1 MTNLFQATRQARK
14 VMLTTMASAVLLTG
28 SIQSSAAEEL
38 ETLTDRVS
46 YIFGYNLG
54 SRFKQDN
61 VELNVE
67 VFTDAIEAA
76 QAGKES
82 LLTEEQMRQAMKS
95 LQELQQAKRGEA
107 QKVLADANSKEGA
120 SFLTANAKKDG
131 VKTTASGLQYKV
143 ITEGS
148 GAKPTLQNKVLAHYR
163 GTLINGAEFDS
174 SYARGEPATFGV
186 ANVIAGWTEALQM
199 MPEGSKWEVYIP
211 SDLAYGFGGSG
222 PKIGPNAT
230 LIFEIELLKASVQ

>member
-1 MTNLFQATRQARK
+1 MTNLFQASRQARK

-38 ETLTDRVS
+38 DTLTDRVS

-54 SRFKQDN
+54 NRFKQDN

-67 VFTDAIEAA
+67 VFTEAIEAA
-76 QAGKES
+76 QAGEES
-82 LLTEEQMRQAMKS
+82 LLTEDEMRQAMKS

-107 QKVLADANSKEGA
+107 QKALADANTKEGV
-120 SFLTANAKKDG
+120 SFLAANAKKSG
-131 VKTTASGLQYKV
+131 VKTTDSGLQYKV

-148 GAKPTLQNKVLAHYR
+148 GVKPTLQDKVSAHYR
-163 GTLINGAEFDS
+163 GTLINGTEFDS

-186 ANVIAGWTEALQM
+186 TKVIAGWTEALQM